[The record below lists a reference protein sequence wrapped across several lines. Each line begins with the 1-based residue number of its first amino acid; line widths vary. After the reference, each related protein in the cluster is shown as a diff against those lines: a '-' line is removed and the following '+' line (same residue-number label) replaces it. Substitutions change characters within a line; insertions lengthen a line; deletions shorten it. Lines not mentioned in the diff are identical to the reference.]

1 MVYVGGMCASAM
13 VMLPC
18 RAASSDDNE
27 AVHWQQAPAFQENY
41 ITCGMCSDFWRS
53 CLGNGALRRWPRPT
67 GRAHRQREF

>member
-41 ITCGMCSDFWRS
+41 IT
-53 CLGNGALRRWPRPT
+53 ALFRCWNW
-67 GRAHRQREF
+67 EEKLE